1 MRSLFRFKE
10 RYLLYIDNLI
20 HSCNTYRPV
29 GLLYRKYFSGE
40 DIVSDKGYITKRN
53 IIEKSLQLFSVK
65 GYYNT
70 SISDILA
77 ATHLTKGGL
86 YGHFASKADIWQ
98 AVYDEAVCVWRER
111 VFSGVRDRTDPITR
125 ITTFIE
131 NDLRNYLGADVFE
144 GGCFFLNM
152 LVELAGQSD
161 PMSKQIL
168 RGFVRISK
176 LIQVWLDEAAGKG
189 LLKPGLNHR
198 EIASFIV
205 ISLNGA
211 AALYTSSRDNTIVDQ
226 TIAQLGFYVRQLK
239 A

>member
-1 MRSLFRFKE
+1 M
-10 RYLLYIDNLI
+10 
-20 HSCNTYRPV
+20 
-29 GLLYRKYFSGE
+29 
-40 DIVSDKGYITKRN
+40 SDKGIITKRN

-86 YGHFASKADIWQ
+86 YGHFASKAEIWQ
-98 AVYDEAVCVWRER
+98 AVYDEAVSVWRET
-111 VFSGVRDRTDPITR
+111 VFSGVRDRSDPLTR
-125 ITTFIE
+125 ISTFIE
-131 NDLRNYLGADVFE
+131 NDLKGYLGGEVFE

-152 LVELAGQSD
+152 LVELSGQSD

-176 LIQVWLDEAAGKG
+176 LIQAWLDEAADIG
-189 LLKPGLNHR
+189 LLKPGLNHT
-198 EIASFIV
+198 EIANFIV

-211 AALYTSSRDNTIVDQ
+211 AALYTSSRDNAIIDQ
-226 TIAQLGFYVRQLK
+226 TVKQLGFYVRQLK